1 MYLIVQTSKCVKC
14 FIEISAEL
22 SEPIVLLPCKHM
34 VHFEYIDNK
43 RKLCPGCLTTYEL
56 EKEGY
61 YISPE
66 MPRKRRRQ
74 EGEHRSTRGT
84 KAQTIIRELF
94 VFTLDELSIRAPF
107 EALNIE

>member
-56 EKEGY
+56 EKEGGTNKSRY
-61 YISPE
+61 CSQLFLLWKNPIKASCYIIAKKPVTVSVY
-66 MPRKRRRQ
+66 
-74 EGEHRSTRGT
+74 
-84 KAQTIIRELF
+84 KAK
-94 VFTLDELSIRAPF
+94 
-107 EALNIE
+107 